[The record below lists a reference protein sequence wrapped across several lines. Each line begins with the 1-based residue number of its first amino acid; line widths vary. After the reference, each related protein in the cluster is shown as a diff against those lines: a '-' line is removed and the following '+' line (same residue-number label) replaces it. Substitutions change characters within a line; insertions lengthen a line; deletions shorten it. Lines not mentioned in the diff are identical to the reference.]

1 MAQSQDKSAGTTA
14 LFEYVI
20 RLADNALIISHRLQE
35 WCAHAPELE
44 EDIALANIGL
54 DHLGQARALYA
65 YAGKVEGKGRGEDD
79 LAFLREERDYHNV
92 LLAEQPNGD
101 FGQTMMRQFLFD
113 AFNLCFME
121 ALTASKDEELA
132 AIAAK
137 SVKEVRYHLRHSANW
152 VIRLGDGTEESHK
165 RMVDAIDAL
174 WMYTGEL
181 FEMDDVDQAM
191 LDAGIGVDKTALKAA
206 WDARVAEVFAEATL
220 EKPED
225 GWMASG
231 GREGRHTEHMGYI
244 LTELQYMQRAYPGM
258 EW

>member
-1 MAQSQDKSAGTTA
+1 MAQNQDNPAAPPA
-14 LFEYVI
+14 LFEYVM

-54 DHLGQARALYA
+54 DHLGQARALFS
-65 YAGKVEGKGRGEDD
+65 YAGEIEDKGRDEDD

-92 LLAEQPNGD
+92 LLVEQPNGD
-101 FGQTMMRQFLFD
+101 FAQTIMRQFLFD

-121 ALTASKDEELA
+121 ALTASKDEDLA

-137 SVKEVRYHLRHSANW
+137 SVKEVRYHLRHSTSW
-152 VIRLGDGTEESHK
+152 VIRLGDGTEESHD

-181 FEMDDVDQAM
+181 FEMDAVDKVM
-191 LDAGIGVDKTALKAA
+191 LDAGIGVDKAALKDG
-206 WDARVAEVFAEATL
+206 WDARVATVFAEATL
-220 EKPED
+220 DKPED

-231 GREGRHTEHMGYI
+231 GREGRHTEHMGFI
-244 LTELQYMQRAYPGM
+244 LAELQYMQRTYPGM